1 MDLLIINYHYVN
13 DNKYKNGIYPVSKNK
28 FKDQISSLSRKREF
42 IGQNELFRILNSKNK
57 TKRKLCMITFDD
69 NLIDHYYCFNFLKQK
84 NIPAV
89 FFSTT
94 MPYLKN
100 EVHDVHKLQ
109 FIRSKIS
116 DNYIINYLTRF
127 FNYSNVEF
135 DNKII
140 SSEYRYDKLEVSK
153 MKYYFNFII
162 DQRKKRSILNS
173 LLNEIEVSEE
183 ALHKNL
189 YMDKKNLNDIA
200 SEDMLG
206 CHTHN
211 HFNLKKMCE
220 KDILIDL
227 KKSIKILK
235 NITNLKE
242 IKSISYPFGGIDS
255 IDTKVLSVS
264 KFCGFQLGFNMNRE
278 INKKNINPLNLNR
291 IDTNDL
297 NLFL

>member
-1 MDLLIINYHYVN
+1 MDLLIVNYHYVN
-13 DNKYKNGIYPVSKNK
+13 DNKYKNGIYPVSINK
-28 FKDQISSLSRKREF
+28 FKDQISSLSSTREF
-42 IGQNELFRILNSKNK
+42 ISQNELSRILNSKSK

-69 NLIDHYYCFNFLKQK
+69 NLKDHYYCFKFLKQK

-94 MPYLKN
+94 MPYIKN

-116 DNYIINYLTRF
+116 DNYIINYLTRL

-135 DNKII
+135 DNKILR
-140 SSEYRYDKLEVSK
+140 SEYRYDKLKVSK

-162 DQRKKRSILNS
+162 DQRKKTSILNS
-173 LLNEIEVSEE
+173 LLNEIGVSEKL
-183 ALHKNL
+183 LHKNL
-189 YMDKKNLNDIA
+189 YMDKKNLHDIA
-200 SEDMLG
+200 REDMLG

-211 HFNLKKMCE
+211 HLNLKKMRE

-227 KKSIKILK
+227 KKSIRILK
-235 NITNLKE
+235 KITNLKE

-255 IDTKVLSVS
+255 IDSKVLNMS
-264 KFCGFQLGFNMNRE
+264 KFCGFQLGFSMNRE
-278 INKKNINPLNLNR
+278 INKKNINPLNINR